1 MAEETNKRVSNA
13 CAVSLTLDK
22 VSFFV
27 IWALT
32 FSGGLLWSKCKNW
45 KKKTNKRRRRRSCEL
60 VIVWIA

>member
-1 MAEETNKRVSNA
+1 MAEETNKLVSNA

-32 FSGGLLWSKCKNW
+32 FSGGLLWSKCKKW
-45 KKKTNKRRRRRSCEL
+45 KKKQIKEEEEAANR
-60 VIVWIA
+60 